1 VYKKT
6 LIKYKHKN
14 EGLERKKRIVVI
26 GTWNHKSK
34 NWEDDYIDSINEE
47 YACKRGAP

>member
-1 VYKKT
+1 MPKKEAWNDVDHVYKKT

-26 GTWNHKSK
+26 GT
-34 NWEDDYIDSINEE
+34 
-47 YACKRGAP
+47 